1 MIHIAHETAAEA
13 AARDSLLDACFGPS
27 RFTKASE
34 LLRAG
39 RLPAEGLS
47 LTARDGDALVGT
59 VRLWHV
65 DAGTAGPALLLG
77 PLGVA
82 PDRQGRGIGQ
92 MLMAHA
98 IDEAEALGHRAVL
111 LVGDAPY
118 YARFG
123 FTDAFTRSLAMPGPV
138 DPARFL
144 GLELVPGALI
154 GARGDVVATG
164 LPEVVPMAAAET
176 ASAAYAVAQVAV
188 QAKIVNEADWPEV
201 AAVAA

>member
-1 MIHIAHETAAEA
+1 MIHIAHETAAEVM
-13 AARDSLLDACFGPS
+13 ARESLLDACFGPS

-34 LLRAG
+34 LLRTG

-47 LTARDGDALVGT
+47 LAAMDGDALVGT

-82 PDRQGRGIGQ
+82 PDRQGRGIGR

-98 IDEAEALGHRAVL
+98 VDEAEALGHRAVL
-111 LVGDAPY
+111 LVGDASY

-123 FTDAFTRSLAMPGPV
+123 FTDAFTRSLAMPGRV

-164 LPEVVPMAAAET
+164 LPEPMPFAATGASGSARTAAA
-176 ASAAYAVAQVAV
+176 ANP
-188 QAKIVNEADWPEV
+188 IPNEADWPEV
-201 AAVAA
+201 ATVAA